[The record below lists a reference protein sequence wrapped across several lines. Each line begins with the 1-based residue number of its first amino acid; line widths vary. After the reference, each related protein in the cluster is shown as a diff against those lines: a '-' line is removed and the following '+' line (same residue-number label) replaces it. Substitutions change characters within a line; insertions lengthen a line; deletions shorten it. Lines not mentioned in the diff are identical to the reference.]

1 MNFFK
6 FQEAAF
12 DADKVFLA
20 AIDKFDAM
28 MSKGN
33 VYAPDGM
40 LCFSP
45 SQISDFMMRIFITA
59 TTYVLQLQILLSF
72 TLKQKNLWTQSIEKI
87 SCEE

>member
-1 MNFFK
+1 MCDSNYPHEACSFKLYDVSCYIRGSFCHIK

-33 VYAPDGM
+33 VYAPEGM
-40 LCFSP
+40 FSRLAALIKYHR
-45 SQISDFMMRIFITA
+45 STH
-59 TTYVLQLQILLSF
+59 
-72 TLKQKNLWTQSIEKI
+72 
-87 SCEE
+87 